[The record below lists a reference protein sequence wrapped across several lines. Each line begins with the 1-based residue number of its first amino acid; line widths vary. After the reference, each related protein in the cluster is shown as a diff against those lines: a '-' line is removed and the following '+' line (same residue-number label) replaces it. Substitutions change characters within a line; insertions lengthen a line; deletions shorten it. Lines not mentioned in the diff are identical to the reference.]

1 MPSALVTGGSSGIGL
16 AIARMLREEGFDLT
30 LASRTQ
36 AKVEAAAAE
45 LGAHAVTANVAD
57 EDDAIRMVRE
67 HRERFGGLD
76 MLVNSAGIGI
86 AGTAEN
92 LQAKHIDLQ
101 FGVNVR
107 GLLLVTREA
116 IPLLKESRGWIVNL
130 ASIAGTFP
138 TPVLTVYGATKAAV
152 IALTRSVNA
161 ELDADGVRAIAIC
174 PGYVD
179 TPMADWSGLEAAEM
193 IQPEDCAEIVRM
205 CLRLSPQRA
214 HSAGRRRA
222 RRRERVGGVRLKRI
236 CSAGSVLHRR
246 AREPAPRRPRR
257 H

>member
-16 AIARMLREEGFDLT
+16 AIARMLRDEGFDLT

-45 LGAHAVTANVAD
+45 LGAQAVTANVAD
-57 EDDAIRMVRE
+57 EDDAIRLVRA

-76 MLVNSAGIGI
+76 LLVNSAGIGI
-86 AGTAEN
+86 AGTAESV
-92 LQAKHIDLQ
+92 QAKHIDLQ

-138 TPVLTVYGATKAAV
+138 TPILTVYGATKAAV

-161 ELDADGVRAIAIC
+161 ELDGDGVRAIAIC

-179 TPMADWSGLEAAEM
+179 TPMADWAGLEAAEM

-205 CLRLSPQRA
+205 CLRLSP
-214 HSAGRRRA
+214 SARIPQVVV
-222 RRRERVGGVRLKRI
+222 ERVG
-236 CSAGSVLHRR
+236 AGDSE
-246 AREPAPRRPRR
+246 A
-257 H
+257 

>member
-1 MPSALVTGGSSGIGL
+1 M
-16 AIARMLREEGFDLT
+16 
-30 LASRTQ
+30 
-36 AKVEAAAAE
+36 
-45 LGAHAVTANVAD
+45 
-57 EDDAIRMVRE
+57 RE

-86 AGTAEN
+86 AGTAET

-205 CLRLSPQRA
+205 CLRLSP
-214 HSAGRRRA
+214 SARIPQVVI
-222 RRRERVGGVRLKRI
+222 ERVGAERLGGVSKTQEDLLSRLR
-236 CSAGSVLHRR
+236 
-246 AREPAPRRPRR
+246 
-257 H
+257 